1 MSDLGAGR
9 EQPGVIPLRPL
20 AIPEILQGALATM
33 RRQPALLLGVAFVV
47 VGITEL
53 ISLAVTWNL
62 VADIEPLTSGRTTLT
77 PNERLE
83 LLGTLASRLGVSLA
97 IGLIAQAFLSG
108 LVTVVVG
115 KAVLGRRLAPR
126 QAWREV
132 RPRLL
137 PLLGLTVLYTL
148 MVLVG
153 PVIAALL
160 TIVSGGGGALVFFVA
175 GAAVA
180 LWLYVRF
187 SIATPALVLEPASIG
202 AALRRSALLVKGA
215 WGRTFGIL
223 LLALVA
229 AFTLS
234 LLIQLPFN
242 SLTAPAPDETAGLGA
257 ALFATFGATIAGM
270 ISYPFTAGVTALIY
284 IDRRMRNENMQVALS
299 RAARDD
305 TT

>member
-20 AIPEILQGALATM
+20 GITEILQGALATM
-33 RRQPALLLGVAFVV
+33 RKQPGLLLGVAFVV

-62 VADIEPLTSGRTTLT
+62 VADVGPFAPGQTTLN
-77 PNERLE
+77 PSERLE
-83 LLGTLASRLGVSLA
+83 VLSTLATRLGVSLA
-97 IGLIAQAFLSG
+97 IGLVAQAFLSG
-108 LVTVVVG
+108 LVTAVVG
-115 KAVLGRRLAPR
+115 RAVLGRRLAPR
-126 QAWREV
+126 QAWQEV

-137 PLLGLTVLYTL
+137 PLFGLTVLYTV
-148 MVLVG
+148 MVVAAPML
-153 PVIAALL
+153 AALL
-160 TIVSGGGGALVFFVA
+160 TLVSGGAGALVLLTA

-187 SIATPALVLEPASIG
+187 SLATPALVLEPASIG
-202 AALRRSALLVKGA
+202 EALRRSALLVKGA

-223 LLALVA
+223 LAAMAA
-229 AFTLS
+229 AFFIAM
-234 LLIQLPFN
+234 LIQLPFN
-242 SLTAPAPDETAGLGA
+242 SLVSPGSGDTAGIGA
-257 ALFATFGATIAGM
+257 ALVMTLGATVAGM

-284 IDRRMRNENMQVALS
+284 IDRRMRNENMQAALS